1 MYLQTQKFLVAG
13 ASRSGFA
20 AAKLLL
26 SHGAAVVFVYDERP
40 EGNAAKNLAALEE
53 RGAVV
58 VKTAEELDG
67 AREAC
72 DVLVLSPGVPID
84 HALPVAFRKAGK
96 KIIGEM
102 ELGALFLRSPV
113 IAVTGTNGKTTTVNM
128 IGEIFRRAG
137 KNAVVCGNVGLPL
150 CDCVETLGAE
160 DVAVVEVSS
169 FQLESL
175 SSLRPHVAVILNV
188 TEDHLDRH
196 YNMENYIFL
205 KKKLLQNSRE
215 SEYAVLNAD
224 DETVRAFAAETKA
237 RVVRF
242 SLREKTDGAWVRD
255 GELFFGEEK
264 ILAADELPVGGVHN
278 VADALAAVCTAKLFG
293 ISTESVREGLTS
305 FKGVRHRMQKIGE
318 IGGVTYIDD
327 SKATNAD
334 ATVKALDGTEG
345 ETVLLLGGRDKGY
358 EYDALFARI
367 KRGGVAQAVLY
378 GENRFKLL
386 SAAVRQGFRRT
397 CLCPDFDMAVRFAAL
412 LAKPGQSV
420 LLSPASASFD
430 EFSGYEERG
439 ERFCALFEELS
450 SHEGLQSAAQAERL
464 LPTASAVRESARQDG
479 HPRALRAAR
488 QETCAEGAAE
498 CAFSA
503 DTDTAAEKEG
513 AEEYAFAAR
522 NAEETEE

>member
-13 ASRSGFA
+13 ASRSGAA

-26 SHGAAVVFVYDERP
+26 KHCAAGVFVYDERP
-40 EGNAAKNLAALEE
+40 EGNAAKKIAELQKLGALAVTKESLPGVQEE
-53 RGAVV
+53 
-58 VKTAEELDG
+58 
-67 AREAC
+67 C

-113 IAVTGTNGKTTTVNM
+113 IAVTGTNGKTTPVNM

-224 DETVRAFAAETKA
+224 DETVRAFAA
-237 RVVRF
+237 
-242 SLREKTDGAWVRD
+242 
-255 GELFFGEEK
+255 
-264 ILAADELPVGGVHN
+264 
-278 VADALAAVCTAKLFG
+278 
-293 ISTESVREGLTS
+293 
-305 FKGVRHRMQKIGE
+305 
-318 IGGVTYIDD
+318 
-327 SKATNAD
+327 
-334 ATVKALDGTEG
+334 
-345 ETVLLLGGRDKGY
+345 
-358 EYDALFARI
+358 
-367 KRGGVAQAVLY
+367 
-378 GENRFKLL
+378 
-386 SAAVRQGFRRT
+386 
-397 CLCPDFDMAVRFAAL
+397 
-412 LAKPGQSV
+412 
-420 LLSPASASFD
+420 
-430 EFSGYEERG
+430 
-439 ERFCALFEELS
+439 
-450 SHEGLQSAAQAERL
+450 
-464 LPTASAVRESARQDG
+464 
-479 HPRALRAAR
+479 
-488 QETCAEGAAE
+488 
-498 CAFSA
+498 
-503 DTDTAAEKEG
+503 
-513 AEEYAFAAR
+513 
-522 NAEETEE
+522 